1 MKVRDKLVKEIKK
14 TDPELAQAIKEM
26 PFKELKKLMFVF
38 NIWCRL

>member
-14 TDPELAQAIKEM
+14 TNPDLATEIKDM
-26 PFKELKKLMFVF
+26 PVKDFKMLMFVF